1 MDLLTLVAFSHL
13 TDVII
18 GVAIQNC
25 FKSSPPVGTSLQ
37 LNIHVLR
44 KRSGVFC
51 TSKTLMRGKLCA
63 QVFNLGE

>member
-25 FKSSPPVGTSLQ
+25 FKSSHRQWRHFASIEHPRPQETQRRL
-37 LNIHVLR
+37 LH
-44 KRSGVFC
+44 
-51 TSKTLMRGKLCA
+51 
-63 QVFNLGE
+63 

>member
-25 FKSSPPVGTSLQ
+25 FKSSPPVAA
-37 LNIHVLR
+37 LR
-44 KRSGVFC
+44 
-51 TSKTLMRGKLCA
+51 
-63 QVFNLGE
+63 FN

>member
-25 FKSSPPVGTSLQ
+25 FKSSRQWRHFASIEHPRPQETQRRL
-37 LNIHVLR
+37 LH
-44 KRSGVFC
+44 
-51 TSKTLMRGKLCA
+51 
-63 QVFNLGE
+63 